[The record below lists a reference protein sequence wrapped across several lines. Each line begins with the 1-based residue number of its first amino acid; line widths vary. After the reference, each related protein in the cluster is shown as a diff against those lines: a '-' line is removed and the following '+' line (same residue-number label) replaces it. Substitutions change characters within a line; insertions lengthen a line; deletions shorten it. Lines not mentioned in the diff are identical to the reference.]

1 VDLVNGWKQDIAA
14 VPDTTPYGVT
24 LLSFFFLQIALAQPQ
39 PDAPQDTET
48 TVHLIATG
56 GTGGIGS
63 GRYQLSDPR
72 TLGLGDI
79 LSASPHHSALVQ
91 GNVALISKDRSAMQ
105 AATLLG
111 EQSLSC
117 DADRDAWVR
126 FTPTEV
132 LAMDP
137 QHATIPTTDTNE
149 SGWTLRD
156 CTTPQGTKWTAL
168 VGPGSTI
175 PRTLSAFEWRLA
187 LDVETVTPSGENAAL
202 WMIGRPDEDAAR
214 RAHVLRERRKQRP
227 DALYVDAGD
236 FLDGISTVQ
245 EGALSLHRPTSLALL
260 RDLKPT
266 ALAAGQQEWLTG
278 LPALAEEAQDLPYVL
293 TNVHEGSDHPF
304 PAVQTVQ
311 IEGKQRPLRIAFLG
325 VTELWSEASSA
336 LREPVSAVQQA
347 VDSLQQTDPHDLVV
361 VLGHLKPDTL
371 FAMQSRLR
379 GVDLV
384 LGDSGPRPQRSQRQ
398 TWEVPTPRD
407 HAHRS
412 PIVLPLHGVVDVA
425 ITVRNEGNHRIVA
438 TTHPITTHIPPDQ
451 ELLSAIN
458 AVRAEHYPERA
469 QPLIATE
476 ATSVAAPLSQERWEQ
491 ILCESVRLETTAD
504 VVLLPELP
512 TAPGTPG
519 PWSELLVSNHLDT
532 EETLVVHRIHGDR
545 LARLLDKGWG
555 VVPNACGA
563 TLGSKSP
570 KIDGRS
576 VEAERI
582 YRVVTTT
589 RAEAS
594 VAIKALLDESHATG
608 WLDQPTRQALTNT
621 ENQPVT
627 LRAAVLNTLT
637 LQRERHGEPIATLP
651 LEGSK
656 RRPLWLLRAR
666 SLSTSLEAFEGA
678 NDERY
683 ASLPETLATSPSSF
697 TMSVLTDIAIEHNSA
712 DLLWDVRHKVAYTEL
727 HTQDDRQEPADDW
740 QLSSSITL
748 PFATLPA
755 PVRLMPYIETLYDS
769 EFTPVVDELGSELA
783 RQQDLSLTMG
793 LSAVPASRL
802 RRARLG
808 GFVLQDLAVPD
819 APIEAGLRGDAE
831 LKLTLFPGVTWTT
844 WTDAYLFATR
854 PDATDGDLRFKALTE
869 SRIQATLAR
878 WLATGVYLRS
888 FAFAG
893 QTDNTKKLGHAWTLG
908 AAIDLGGTFTIAQ
921 GD

>member
-1 VDLVNGWKQDIAA
+1 ML
-14 VPDTTPYGVT
+14 Y
-24 LLSFFFLQIALAQPQ
+24 FFFCSLALAQPSG
-39 PDAPQDTET
+39 DTPQDTET
-48 TVHLIATG
+48 TIHLIATG
-56 GTGGIGS
+56 GTGGIGA

-72 TLGLGDI
+72 MLGLGDVQ
-79 LSASPHHSALVQ
+79 SAAPHHSALVQ
-91 GNVALISKDRSAMQ
+91 GNIALIPNDRSAKQ
-105 AATLLG
+105 AADLLSN
-111 EQSLSC
+111 QSLSC
-117 DADRDAWVR
+117 AGSREAWVR

-137 QHATIPTTDTNE
+137 QEGRLPTTETNE
-149 SGWTLRD
+149 AGWTFRD
-156 CTTPQGTKWTAL
+156 CETSQGTRWTAL

-175 PRTLSAFEWRLA
+175 PNEFSAFEWRLS
-187 LDVETVTPSGENAAL
+187 LDVRAMTPSGENVSL
-202 WMIGRPDEDAAR
+202 WMIGRPDQDAAR
-214 RAHVLRERRKQRP
+214 RAHVLRERRTQFP

-236 FLDGISTVQ
+236 FLDGISTVK

-260 RDLKPT
+260 RDLKPV

-278 LPALAEEAQDLPYVL
+278 LPEFAEEAQGLPYVL
-293 TNVHEGSDHPF
+293 TNVQESSNSPF
-304 PAVQTVQ
+304 PTLRTVS
-311 IEGKQRPLRIAFLG
+311 IDKGERTMRIAFLG
-325 VTELWSEASSA
+325 VTERWASASDA
-336 LREPVSAVQQA
+336 LREPVSSIQET
-347 VDSLQQTDPHDLVV
+347 VDALQQTDPHDLVV

-371 FAMQSRLR
+371 FAMQTQLR
-379 GVDLV
+379 GVDLI
-384 LGDSGPRPQRSQRQ
+384 LGNTGTRSQRIQ
-398 TWEVPTPRD
+398 RQMWEVPTPRNK
-407 HAHRS
+407 AHRP

-425 ITVRNEGNHRIVA
+425 ITMRREGNHSIVA
-438 TTHPITTHIPPDQ
+438 TTHPITTHISPDR

-458 AVRAEHYPERA
+458 AVRAEHYPERS
-469 QPLIATE
+469 QPLIATQPE
-476 ATSVAAPLSQERWEQ
+476 SVAAPMSQERWEQ
-491 ILCESVRLETTAD
+491 ILCESVRLETAAD

-512 TAPGTPG
+512 NAPGTPG

-532 EETLVVHRIHGDR
+532 KEALVVHRVHGDR

-555 VVPNACGA
+555 VIPNACGS
-563 TLGSKSP
+563 TLGTKSP
-570 KIDGRS
+570 KVDSRS

-594 VAIKALLDESHATG
+594 AAIKALLNESHATG
-608 WLDQPTRQALTNT
+608 WLDQPTRQVLINSDGQPMTLRSTVLNALTT
-621 ENQPVT
+621 QRA
-627 LRAAVLNTLT
+627 LR
-637 LQRERHGEPIATLP
+637 GEPVAILP
-651 LEGSK
+651 SVDSK

-666 SLSTSLEAFEGA
+666 SLATSLESFVGA
-678 NDERY
+678 NDDRY
-683 ASLPETLATSPSSF
+683 AALPETLATSPSSF
-697 TMSVLTDIAIEHNSA
+697 TMSVLTDVAIEHNSA
-712 DLLWDVRHKVAYTEL
+712 DLLWDLRHKVAYTEL
-727 HTQDDRQEPADDW
+727 HTQEDRQEPADDW
-740 QLSSSITL
+740 QLSSSVTL

-755 PVRLMPYIETLYDS
+755 PIRWMPYVETLYDT
-769 EFTPVVDELGSELA
+769 EFTPVVDELGAELA

-808 GFVLQDLAVPD
+808 AFILQDLALLD

-831 LKLTLFPGVTWTT
+831 FKLTLIPGVTWTT

-854 PDATDGDLRFKALTE
+854 ENATDGDLRFKALTE

-893 QTDNTKKLGHAWTLG
+893 QTETTRRLGHAWTLG